1 MIKRRK
7 QKIGFYR
14 KTKESN
20 CELIFIFDEIQ
31 RIRAQGTDK
40 NWAKKSYIKKLT
52 TLEKKAFRK
61 ILTML
66 KEKKLKTPDDFYRAS
81 FIFHHGP
88 SFRYYMIAVALAAIS
103 NHLGEPRGKNIYA
116 VAIDRLLLSLGL
128 PQHFGSQY
136 IKKNG
141 KWQLDKYDPKTTD
154 KERVEY
160 TIEPLTTLKKHAREM
175 YKTTVWTYSSKGQ

>member
-7 QKIGFYR
+7 QKIGYYR

-20 CELIFIFDEIQ
+20 RNLAFIFDEIQ
-31 RIRAQGTDK
+31 KIRAQGTDES
-40 NWAKKSYIKKLT
+40 WTKKSYINKLT

-66 KEKKLKTPDDFYRAS
+66 KEKKLRTSDDFYRAS

-103 NHLGEPRGKNIYA
+103 DHLGEPRGKNIYA
-116 VAIDRLLLSLGL
+116 VAVDRLLLSLGL

-141 KWQLDKYDPKTTD
+141 KWQFDKYDPKTTD
-154 KERVEY
+154 EERAEY
-160 TIEPLTTLKKHAREM
+160 TIEPLSTLKKHAVEM
-175 YKTTVWTYSSKGQ
+175 